1 MTTQPVSL
9 SRDLAEKQVMRAE
22 LSDVDMAV
30 WRSASGVVSA
40 WENRCPHRGMRLS
53 HGFVRGESLA
63 CAYHG
68 WHYNCEGACHYIPAH
83 PELEPPKTIKANL
96 YNVTEASGIIWVNAV
111 GTVSPVTLPSNTQAV
126 RSVSVHCSLEIAA
139 QAFKDYCSLSPITAN
154 TRTEVV
160 SESPYVLALKAPLPA
175 NSPTPSMQDK
185 SNPVSVFIAL
195 QRVNQTTTVAH
206 ITASEHASETDC
218 IALSRWANKVRTHA
232 EVSVGSTE

>member
-22 LSDVDMAV
+22 LGDVDMAV

-96 YNVTEASGIIWVNAV
+96 YNVTEASGIIWVNAE
-111 GTVSPVTLPSNTQAV
+111 GTVSPVPLPSDTQAV
-126 RSVSVHCSLEIAA
+126 RSVSIHCSLEFVS
-139 QAFKDYCSLSPITAN
+139 QAFKDCRGLCPITAKA
-154 TRTEVV
+154 RFEVV
-160 SESPYVLALKAPLPA
+160 SESPYVLALKTPLPA
-175 NSPTPSMQDK
+175 NSATPLMQDK
-185 SNPVSVFIAL
+185 IDPVSVFIAL
-195 QRVNQTTTVAH
+195 QHVNEKTTVAH
-206 ITASEHASETDC
+206 ITASDHASETDC
-218 IALSRWANKVRTHA
+218 IALSRWTNQVRTRA
-232 EVSVGSTE
+232 EDSVGSTE